1 MAEAAR
7 IQPLAGRA
15 FAIAGATLSAAP
27 AAERIS
33 LRARSDGAKKLSKA
47 LGVALPAKPNAS
59 ATKDGMTA
67 LCLGPDDW
75 LVIGED
81 GRKVG
86 DRLAEASGILF
97 SGVDI
102 SHRNTAIHIEGDKAQ
117 AVLNSGCPRDLSL
130 EAFPVG
136 ACARTILAKAEIV
149 LLRETPT
156 RFRVECWRSF
166 SDYVWNYLADAA
178 KSA

>member
-1 MAEAAR
+1 MVEAAR
-7 IQPLAGRA
+7 IHPLTGRA

-33 LRARSDGAKKLSKA
+33 LRARADGAKKLGKA
-47 LGVALPAKPNAS
+47 LGLTLPAKPNTS
-59 ATKDGMTA
+59 AAKDGITA
-67 LCLGPDDW
+67 LWLGPDEW
-75 LVIGED
+75 LLIGNE
-81 GRKVG
+81 GHEIG
-86 DRLAEASGILF
+86 GRLAKASGILF

-102 SHRNTAIHIEGDKAQ
+102 SHRNTAIHIEGEKAE
-117 AVLNSGCPRDLSL
+117 AALNSGCPRDLSL
-130 EAFPVG
+130 KDFPVG
-136 ACARTILAKAEIV
+136 ACARTILAKAEVV
-149 LLRETPT
+149 LLRETET

>member
-1 MAEAAR
+1 MAKAAR
-7 IQPLAGRA
+7 IHPLAGRA
-15 FAIAGATLSAAP
+15 FAIAGATLRPAQ

-33 LRARSDGAKKLSKA
+33 LRARPDGAKKLAKA
-47 LGVALPAKPNAS
+47 IGFALPTTPNAS
-59 ATKDGMTA
+59 SAKDGMTA
-67 LCLGPDDW
+67 LCLGPDEW
-75 LVIGED
+75 IVIGED
-81 GRKVG
+81 GQRVG
-86 DRLAEASGILF
+86 DRLAKASGIVF

-102 SHRNTAIHIEGDKAQ
+102 SHRNTAIHIEGDKAE
-117 AVLNSGCPRDLSL
+117 AALNSGCPRDLSL
-130 EAFPVG
+130 AAFPVG
-136 ACARTILAKAEIV
+136 ACARTVLAKAEVI